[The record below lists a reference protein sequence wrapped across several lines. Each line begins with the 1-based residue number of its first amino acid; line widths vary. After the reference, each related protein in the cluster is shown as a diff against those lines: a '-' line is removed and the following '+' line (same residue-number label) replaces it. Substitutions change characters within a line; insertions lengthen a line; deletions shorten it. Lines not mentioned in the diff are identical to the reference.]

1 MNSHSD
7 NILKNEITL
16 VTGASRGIGAGIAKL
31 FGESGS
37 YIIGTAT
44 TQEGADAITQR
55 VNNGVSK
62 GEGVV
67 LDVSNSED
75 VNRIIREMK
84 ERDLLPS
91 ILINNAGISLE
102 SLLMRIKDDD
112 WKKIIDTNLS
122 SAFYLCKAA
131 VSGMM
136 KNRKGRI
143 INIGSV
149 VGSIGAIGN
158 AHYSASKAALLGF
171 TKSLALEVGSRG
183 ITVNNIAPGYIT
195 TDMTKDIKSELSEAL
210 MNKIP
215 MNRFGS
221 PEDVAKVAL
230 FLASESGSYI
240 TGQTIH
246 VNGGMHME

>member
-1 MNSHSD
+1 MNSDSN

-44 TQEGADAITQR
+44 TQEGADAVTQR
-55 VNNGVSK
+55 LNNGLSK
-62 GEGVV
+62 GEGIV
-67 LDVSNSED
+67 LDVSDSED
-75 VNRIIREMK
+75 VNRIMKEIK

-91 ILINNAGISLE
+91 VLINNAGISLE
-102 SLLMRIKDDD
+102 SLMMRIKDDD

>member
-1 MNSHSD
+1 MNSDSN

-55 VNNGVSK
+55 LNNGLSK

-75 VNRIIREMK
+75 VNRIMKQIK

-102 SLLMRIKDDD
+102 SLMMRIKDDD

-221 PEDVAKVAL
+221 PEDIAKVAL

>member
-1 MNSHSD
+1 MNSDS
-7 NILKNEITL
+7 IRLENEITL

-37 YIIGTAT
+37 YVLGTAT
-44 TQEGADAITQR
+44 TQDGANAITHSLNQD
-55 VNNGVSK
+55 GSK
-62 GEGVV
+62 GEGIV
-67 LDVSNSED
+67 LDVSDAAAVSKMMKD
-75 VNRIIREMK
+75 LK

-91 ILINNAGISLE
+91 ILVNNAGISLE

-195 TDMTKDIKSELSEAL
+195 TDMTKDIKSELSDAL
-210 MNKIP
+210 MDKIP

-221 PEDVAKVAL
+221 PEDIAKVAL

>member
-75 VNRIIREMK
+75 VNRIIKEIK

-221 PEDVAKVAL
+221 PLDVAKVAL

-246 VNGGMHME
+246 INGGMHME

>member
-1 MNSHSD
+1 MNSDSN
-7 NILKNEITL
+7 NILTNEITL

-37 YIIGTAT
+37 YIIGTST
-44 TQEGADAITQR
+44 THEGAEAITR
-55 VNNGVSK
+55 VLNNDGSE
-62 GEGVV
+62 GEGIV
-67 LDVSNSED
+67 LDVSNSD
-75 VNRIIREMK
+75 NVNLTMK
-84 ERDLLPS
+84 DLKKRSLLPS

-102 SLLMRIKDDD
+102 SLLMRIKDED
-112 WKKIIDTNLS
+112 WQKIIDTNLS
-122 SAFYLCKAA
+122 SAFFLCKSA
-131 VSGMM
+131 VPGMM

-195 TDMTKDIKSELSEAL
+195 TDMTKDIKSELSEAM

-221 PEDVAKVAL
+221 PEDIAKVAL
-230 FLASESGSYI
+230 FLSSESGSYI

>member
-1 MNSHSD
+1 MNSDSN

-44 TQEGADAITQR
+44 TQEGADAVTQR
-55 VNNGVSK
+55 LNNGLSK

-67 LDVSNSED
+67 LDVSDSED
-75 VNRIIREMK
+75 VNRIMKEMK

-102 SLLMRIKDDD
+102 SLMMRIKDDD

>member
-1 MNSHSD
+1 MDSHSD

-75 VNRIIREMK
+75 VNRIIKEMK

-112 WKKIIDTNLS
+112 WKIIIDTNLS

>member
-1 MNSHSD
+1 MK
-7 NILKNEITL
+7 LL
-16 VTGASRGIGAGIAKL
+16 VVVVMIGAGIGPGISRGIGAGIAKL

-75 VNRIIREMK
+75 VNRIIKEMK

-171 TKSLALEVGSRG
+171 TKSLALEVGSRC
-183 ITVNNIAPGYIT
+183 ITVNNIATGYIT

>member
-1 MNSHSD
+1 MNSDSN

-55 VNNGVSK
+55 LNNGLSK
-62 GEGVV
+62 GEGIV
-67 LDVSNSED
+67 LDVSDSED
-75 VNRIIREMK
+75 VNRIMKEIK

-102 SLLMRIKDDD
+102 SLMMRIKDDD

-136 KNRKGRI
+136 KNRRGRI

-221 PEDVAKVAL
+221 PEDIAKVAL

>member
-1 MNSHSD
+1 MNSDSN

-75 VNRIIREMK
+75 VNRIIKKMK

-112 WKKIIDTNLS
+112 RKKIIDTNLS

>member
-1 MNSHSD
+1 MNTEANRLD
-7 NILKNEITL
+7 NEITL

-31 FGESGS
+31 FAESGS
-37 YIIGTAT
+37 YVLGTAT
-44 TQEGADAITQR
+44 TEDGASAITQTL
-55 VNNGVSK
+55 NQDGSE

-67 LDVSNSED
+67 LDVSDSAA
-75 VNRIIREMK
+75 VNEMMKNLK
-84 ERDLLPS
+84 EKDRLPS

-195 TDMTKDIKSELSEAL
+195 TDMTKDIKSELSGAL
-210 MNKIP
+210 MDKIP

-221 PEDVAKVAL
+221 PEDIAKVAL

>member
-1 MNSHSD
+1 MNTEANRLD
-7 NILKNEITL
+7 NEITL

-31 FGESGS
+31 FAESGS
-37 YIIGTAT
+37 YVLGTAT
-44 TQEGADAITQR
+44 TEDGANAITKTLNQ
-55 VNNGVSK
+55 NGSK

-67 LDVSNSED
+67 LDVSDSAA
-75 VNRIIREMK
+75 VNEMMKNLK
-84 ERDLLPS
+84 EKDRLPS

-195 TDMTKDIKSELSEAL
+195 TDMTKDIKSELSDTL
-210 MNKIP
+210 MDKIP

-221 PEDVAKVAL
+221 PEDIAKVAL

>member
-1 MNSHSD
+1 MNSDSN

-55 VNNGVSK
+55 LNNGLSN

-67 LDVSNSED
+67 LDVSASED
-75 VNRIIREMK
+75 VNRIMKEMK

-102 SLLMRIKDDD
+102 SLMMRIKDDD

-221 PEDVAKVAL
+221 PEDIAKVAL

>member
-1 MNSHSD
+1 MNSDSN

-55 VNNGVSK
+55 LNNGLSK
-62 GEGVV
+62 GEGIV
-67 LDVSNSED
+67 LDVSDSED
-75 VNRIIREMK
+75 VNRIMKEMK

-102 SLLMRIKDDD
+102 SLMMRIKDDD

-221 PEDVAKVAL
+221 PEDIAKVAL

>member
-1 MNSHSD
+1 MNSDS
-7 NILKNEITL
+7 IRLENEITL

-37 YIIGTAT
+37 YVLGTAT
-44 TQEGADAITQR
+44 TEDGANAITHSLNQD
-55 VNNGVSK
+55 GSK
-62 GEGVV
+62 GEGIV
-67 LDVSNSED
+67 LDVSDAEAVSKM
-75 VNRIIREMK
+75 MK
-84 ERDLLPS
+84 DLRERDLLPS
-91 ILINNAGISLE
+91 ILVNNAGISLE

-195 TDMTKDIKSELSEAL
+195 TDMTKDIKSELNDAL
-210 MNKIP
+210 MDKIP

-221 PEDVAKVAL
+221 PEDIAKVAL

>member
-75 VNRIIREMK
+75 VNRIIKEMK

-136 KNRKGRI
+136 KKRKGRI

>member
-1 MNSHSD
+1 MNSDS
-7 NILKNEITL
+7 IRLENEITL

-37 YIIGTAT
+37 YVLGTAT
-44 TQEGADAITQR
+44 TQDGANAITHSLNQD
-55 VNNGVSK
+55 GSK
-62 GEGVV
+62 GEGIV
-67 LDVSNSED
+67 LDVSDAEAVSKMMKD
-75 VNRIIREMK
+75 LK

-91 ILINNAGISLE
+91 ILVNNAGISLE

-195 TDMTKDIKSELSEAL
+195 TDMTKDIKSELSDAL
-210 MNKIP
+210 MDKIP

-221 PEDVAKVAL
+221 PEDIAKVAL

-240 TGQTIH
+240 AGQTIH

>member
-1 MNSHSD
+1 MTSD
-7 NILKNEITL
+7 QKNTLDNEITL
-16 VTGASRGIGAGIAKL
+16 VTGASRGIGAGIAHL

-37 YIIGTAT
+37 YVIGTAT
-44 TQEGADAITQR
+44 TQDGAKAITQR
-55 VNNGVSK
+55 MLDDGLE
-62 GEGVV
+62 GEGIV
-67 LDVSNSED
+67 LDVSDSDD
-75 VNRIIREMK
+75 VNKMIKDLK

-102 SLLMRIKDDD
+102 SLLIRIKDED

-136 KNRKGRI
+136 KNRRGRI

-158 AHYSASKAALLGF
+158 AHYSASKSALLGF

-195 TDMTKDIKSELSEAL
+195 TDMTKDIKDELSEV
-210 MNKIP
+210 MMDKIP

-221 PEDVAKVAL
+221 PEDIAKVAL

>member
-55 VNNGVSK
+55 VNNGVSR

-75 VNRIIREMK
+75 VNRIIKEIK

-131 VSGMM
+131 ISGMM

-221 PEDVAKVAL
+221 PLDVAKVAL

-246 VNGGMHME
+246 INGGMHME

>member
-55 VNNGVSK
+55 VNNGVSR

-75 VNRIIREMK
+75 VNRIIKEIK

>member
-1 MNSHSD
+1 MNSDSN

-75 VNRIIREMK
+75 VNRIIKEMK

-102 SLLMRIKDDD
+102 SLMMRIKDDD

-136 KNRKGRI
+136 KNRRGRI

-221 PEDVAKVAL
+221 PEDIAKVAL

>member
-75 VNRIIREMK
+75 VNRIMKEMK

>member
-1 MNSHSD
+1 MNTEANRLD
-7 NILKNEITL
+7 NEITL

-31 FGESGS
+31 FAESGS
-37 YIIGTAT
+37 YVLGTAT
-44 TQEGADAITQR
+44 TEEGASAITQTL
-55 VNNGVSK
+55 NQDGSK

-67 LDVSNSED
+67 LDVSDSAA
-75 VNRIIREMK
+75 VNEMMKNLK
-84 ERDLLPS
+84 EKDRLPS

-195 TDMTKDIKSELSEAL
+195 TDMTKDIKSELSDAL
-210 MNKIP
+210 MDKIP

-221 PEDVAKVAL
+221 PEDIAKVAL

>member
-7 NILKNEITL
+7 NILNNEITL

-75 VNRIIREMK
+75 VNRIIKEMK

-215 MNRFGS
+215 MNRFW
-221 PEDVAKVAL
+221 L
-230 FLASESGSYI
+230 
-240 TGQTIH
+240 T
-246 VNGGMHME
+246 

>member
-1 MNSHSD
+1 MNSDS
-7 NILKNEITL
+7 IRLENEITL

-37 YIIGTAT
+37 YVLGTAT
-44 TQEGADAITQR
+44 TQDGANAITHSLNQD
-55 VNNGVSK
+55 GSK
-62 GEGVV
+62 GEGIV
-67 LDVSNSED
+67 LDVSDAEAVSKMMKD
-75 VNRIIREMK
+75 LK

-91 ILINNAGISLE
+91 ILVNNAGISLE

-195 TDMTKDIKSELSEAL
+195 TDMTKDIKNELSDAL
-210 MNKIP
+210 MDKIP

-221 PEDVAKVAL
+221 PEDIAKVAL

>member
-75 VNRIIREMK
+75 VNRIIKEMK

-171 TKSLALEVGSRG
+171 TRSLALEVGSRG

>member
-1 MNSHSD
+1 MNSDSN

-55 VNNGVSK
+55 LNNGLSK
-62 GEGVV
+62 GEGIV
-67 LDVSNSED
+67 LDVSDSED
-75 VNRIIREMK
+75 VNRIMKEIK

-91 ILINNAGISLE
+91 VLINNAGISLE
-102 SLLMRIKDDD
+102 SLMMRIKDDD

-136 KNRKGRI
+136 KNRRGRI

-221 PEDVAKVAL
+221 PEDIAKVAL

>member
-1 MNSHSD
+1 MNSDS
-7 NILKNEITL
+7 IRLENEITL

-31 FGESGS
+31 FGKSGS
-37 YIIGTAT
+37 YVLGTAT
-44 TQEGADAITQR
+44 TQDGANAITHSLNQD
-55 VNNGVSK
+55 GSK
-62 GEGVV
+62 GEGIV
-67 LDVSNSED
+67 LDVSDAEAVSKMMKD
-75 VNRIIREMK
+75 LK

-91 ILINNAGISLE
+91 ILVNNAGISLE

-183 ITVNNIAPGYIT
+183 ITVNNIAPGYIA
-195 TDMTKDIKSELSEAL
+195 TDMTKDIKSELSDAL
-210 MNKIP
+210 MDKIP

-221 PEDVAKVAL
+221 PEDIAKVAL

>member
-1 MNSHSD
+1 MTTNSE
-7 NILKNEITL
+7 NILENEITL

-31 FGESGS
+31 FGQSGS
-37 YIIGTAT
+37 YVLGTAT
-44 TQEGADAITQR
+44 TQNGADSISELFSKDG
-55 VNNGVSK
+55 VNGQ
-62 GEGVV
+62 GVV
-67 LDVSNSED
+67 LDVSDSAN
-75 VNRIIREMK
+75 VKKVMK
-84 ERDLLPS
+84 DLKEKELSPS

-102 SLLMRIKDDD
+102 SLLMRIKDED
-112 WKKIIDTNLS
+112 WQRIIDTNLS
-122 SAFYLCKAA
+122 SAFFLCKAA
-131 VSGMM
+131 ISGMM
-136 KNRKGRI
+136 KNRKGSI

-149 VGSIGAIGN
+149 VGSIGAVGN

-195 TDMTKDIKSELSEAL
+195 TDMTKDLKNELSDAL
-210 MNKIP
+210 MKKIP

-230 FLASESGSYI
+230 FLASDAGSYI

>member
-1 MNSHSD
+1 MTTNSE
-7 NILKNEITL
+7 NILENEITL

-31 FGESGS
+31 FGQSGS
-37 YIIGTAT
+37 YVLGTAT
-44 TQEGADAITQR
+44 TQNGADSISELFSKDG
-55 VNNGVSK
+55 VN

-67 LDVSNSED
+67 LDVSDSAN
-75 VNRIIREMK
+75 VKKVMK
-84 ERDLLPS
+84 DLKEKELSPS

-102 SLLMRIKDDD
+102 SLLMRIKDED
-112 WKKIIDTNLS
+112 WQRIIDTNLS
-122 SAFYLCKAA
+122 SAFFLCKAA
-131 VSGMM
+131 ISGMM
-136 KNRKGRI
+136 KNRKGSI

-149 VGSIGAIGN
+149 VGSIGAVGN

-195 TDMTKDIKSELSEAL
+195 TDMTKDLKNELSDAL
-210 MNKIP
+210 MKKIP

-230 FLASESGSYI
+230 FLASDAGSYI

>member
-1 MNSHSD
+1 MNSDSN

-37 YIIGTAT
+37 YIIGAAT
-44 TQEGADAITQR
+44 PQEGADAITQR

-75 VNRIIREMK
+75 VNRIIKEMK

-143 INIGSV
+143 INFGSV

>member
-1 MNSHSD
+1 MNSDSN

-75 VNRIIREMK
+75 VNRIIKEIK

-221 PEDVAKVAL
+221 PLDVAKVAL

-246 VNGGMHME
+246 INGGMHME

>member
-44 TQEGADAITQR
+44 TQEGADVITQR

-75 VNRIIREMK
+75 VNRIIKEMK
-84 ERDLLPS
+84 EKDLMPS

-246 VNGGMHME
+246 INGGMHME

>member
-1 MNSHSD
+1 MNSDSN

-55 VNNGVSK
+55 LNNGLSK

-75 VNRIIREMK
+75 VNRIMKEIK

-102 SLLMRIKDDD
+102 SLMMRIKDDD

>member
-1 MNSHSD
+1 MNSDSN

-75 VNRIIREMK
+75 VIRFMKDMK

-221 PEDVAKVAL
+221 PEDIAKVAL

>member
-55 VNNGVSK
+55 LNNGLSK
-62 GEGVV
+62 GEGIV
-67 LDVSNSED
+67 LDVSDSED
-75 VNRIIREMK
+75 VNRIMK
-84 ERDLLPS
+84 EIKERGLLPS
-91 ILINNAGISLE
+91 VLINNAGISLE
-102 SLLMRIKDDD
+102 SLMMRIKDDD

-136 KNRKGRI
+136 KNRRGRI